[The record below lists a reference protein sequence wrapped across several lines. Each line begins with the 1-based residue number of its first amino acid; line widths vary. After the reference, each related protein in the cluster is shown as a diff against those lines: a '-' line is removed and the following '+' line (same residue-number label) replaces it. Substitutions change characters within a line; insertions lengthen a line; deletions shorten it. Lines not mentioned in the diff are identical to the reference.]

1 MAAPSH
7 PSRLAAMFARKA
19 PVIVL
24 AGLAALLVAGCG
36 GSDGIEGTIPATN
49 ANTLKSDLAAVQ
61 GAVATND
68 CAGATASAN
77 QLKTDVDDLPDTAG
91 EQLKAALRAAA
102 ENLIAQTKDPT
113 QCQQGATGSTGFS
126 DVQPT
131 SSTSS
136 STSTTSTTSTTSSS
150 STTETDPPNPGHGGA
165 PPGQGGG
172 NPGGGGDGGGT
183 GGTGDNGGTGG

>member
-1 MAAPSH
+1 MAATSH

-24 AGLAALLVAGCG
+24 AGLAALLLAGCG
-36 GSDGIEGTIPATN
+36 GSDGIDGTIPASN
-49 ANTLKSDLAAVQ
+49 ANTLKGDLDAIQ

-68 CAGATASAN
+68 CAGATVSAD
-77 QLKTDVDDLPDTAG
+77 QLKTDVDALPDTAG

-102 ENLIAQTKDPT
+102 ENLIAQTQDPS
-113 QCQQGATGSTGFS
+113 QCQQGATGATGFS

-136 STSTTSTTSTTSSS
+136 STSTGSTTSSS

-165 PPGQGGG
+165 PPGQDGG

-183 GGTGDNGGTGG
+183 GGTGDSGGTGG